1 MDESQT
7 PTPSEEWQMPA
18 AISKIRCTGRRQT
31 HGWLGAEGVRE
42 KEQMGEEETEAVSL
56 GKVSGRFCCV
66 LVESREFQRGR
77 EVLGSYRVLEGW
89 KPGEMEAAV

>member
-1 MDESQT
+1 MGWGDGPLKMAEIDSQ
-7 PTPSEEWQMPA
+7 
-18 AISKIRCTGRRQT
+18 RN
-31 HGWLGAEGVRE
+31 EGVRE